1 MIIVVVALIIIV
13 YAIMQLIECRKL
25 GKASGKDYKC
35 RMFGSNPVSIL
46 PIDEYYDLRE
56 GECYHYLDY
65 GDRMS
70 VKKVGMHKCN

>member
-1 MIIVVVALIIIV
+1 MLVIIVGYLVLQ
-13 YAIMQLIECRKL
+13 YWECKKS
-25 GKASGKDYKC
+25 GKASGKSFKC
-35 RMFGSNPVSIL
+35 DMFKSKPVSIL

-70 VKKVGMHKCN
+70 VRKVGMDKCN